1 MIVAMSSRTPKASLT
16 SATPRTSRLLTVG
29 ALLAVGAVVAGCS
42 SGGDSSSASGA
53 ASSEGANTA
62 ASPGASDISGIT
74 CKPVSGSPKTMQFPA
89 AGNAG
94 ADNQL
99 TLTTNCGD
107 IVIKT
112 LPAKSPKTVN
122 SQAFLAEKGYFD
134 FTTCHRITTQGL
146 YVLQCGDPTAQGT
159 GGPGYEYANEY
170 VPGYAADNYPTGT
183 VAMANSG
190 PNTNGSQFFIVYDNT
205 TLPPDYTIWGEV
217 VSGLDIVKYVAS
229 KGVEGGGTDG
239 PPAQPLE
246 ILSAK
251 AS

>member
-1 MIVAMSSRTPKASLT
+1 MKQPALILGS
-16 SATPRTSRLLTVG
+16 
-29 ALLAVGAVVAGCS
+29 LLATSVALAGCS
-42 SGGDSSSASGA
+42 SGSGSASSSGTATSGGAPVSASA
-53 ASSEGANTA
+53 
-62 ASPGASDISGIT
+62 GASEITGVT
-74 CKPVSGSPKTMQFPA
+74 CKPVTGSPKTMQFPA

-94 ADNQL
+94 ADGLL

-122 SQAFLAEKGYFD
+122 SQAFLAEQGYFD
-134 FTTCHRITTQGL
+134 FTTCHRLTTEGL
-146 YVLQCGDPTAQGT
+146 FVLQCGDPTGT
-159 GGPGYEYANEY
+159 GRGGPGYQYANEY
-170 VPGYAADNYPTGT
+170 VPGNTADNYPAGT
-183 VAMANSG
+183 VAMANAG
-190 PNTNGSQFFIVYDNT
+190 PNTNGSQFFIVYENT

-229 KGVEGGGTDG
+229 KGVEGGYSDG

-251 AS
+251 VK